1 MYCIIKR
8 NRIMKRFNNLEKA
21 REYAEIHSARI
32 KLVENIRIIRI
43 IQKVI
48 AMIFFVL
55 ALVSPRILFGEG
67 SFLLI
72 MVPVCGYLFFTSDL
86 WLMEIFRKGE

>member
-32 KLVENIRIIRI
+32 KLVENILIIRI
-43 IQKVI
+43 MQKVI
-48 AMIFFVL
+48 AMMLFVL

-72 MVPVCGYLFFTSDL
+72 MVPVCGYLFFTKDL
-86 WLMEIFRKGE
+86 WLMEIFRREE

>member
-8 NRIMKRFNNLEKA
+8 NRIMKRFDNLEKA

-43 IQKVI
+43 MQKVI
-48 AMIFFVL
+48 AMLLFVL

-72 MVPVCGYLFFTSDL
+72 MVPVCGYLFFTNDL